1 MSAKTASGKTRGAT
15 VIWLA
20 IMAVFMAELLA
31 YTWCRVQSIRLGY
44 EISAATRQ
52 FQHQGE
58 IRKNLTIAL
67 AHLKS
72 PERIE
77 ALGHR
82 LGLAPA
88 ATRQIVVME

>member
-1 MSAKTASGKTRGAT
+1 VSTKAQKGKTRGAT
-15 VIWLA
+15 AIWLA
-20 IMAVFMAELLA
+20 IMVVFMAELFA
-31 YTWCRVQSIRLGY
+31 YTWCRVQSIRMGY

-52 FQHQGE
+52 FQHQSE

-77 ALGHR
+77 ALGRR

-88 ATRQIVVME
+88 STQQIVVME